1 MPDQTPD
8 PVAPEP
14 HEMPV
19 DDTRPEA
26 DSDAPSEGVPDDGV
40 EN

>member
-1 MPDQTPD
+1 MSDTG
-8 PVAPEP
+8 PEP

-19 DDTRPEA
+19 DDTRPE
-26 DSDAPSEGVPDDGV
+26 DDTDAPSEGPVDDGV